1 MEGKKEG
8 RRKGREWE
16 RRKGRKEGG
25 REKDEGEGKEEGE
38 REQEYSIIFQ
48 VSDLDHEL
56 MNELVWRKRLS
67 AGLKEKATFNTGEK
81 KKNQLCASGFAP
93 QSHAN

>member
-1 MEGKKEG
+1 
-8 RRKGREWE
+8 
-16 RRKGRKEGG
+16 
-25 REKDEGEGKEEGE
+25 
-38 REQEYSIIFQ
+38 
-48 VSDLDHEL
+48 

-93 QSHAN
+93 